1 MWKHARVRVSAFL
14 LLSTVVACNGDSTGP
29 NSSLYDLA
37 DATRGGISYDLFWN
51 ASTGFNQA
59 DPLIATFN
67 AKSDFFRCKQCH
79 GWDLLGT
86 AGFYINRKP
95 TASRP
100 NISSVNLFSVSRTKS
115 AEQLFQAIKTGTG
128 ATRRSP
134 SADLSTY
141 NPATNPTV
149 GDQMPDYG
157 AFMSDAQIW
166 DLVRFLK
173 AGAFDVTSLYDFVLT
188 GVYPTGSITFSNLGK
203 DGNTGDGA
211 TIYAARCEFCHG
223 ATGKARPLE
232 GGLSLGAFLRGK
244 PNEAQHKIRY
254 GQLGTAMGPTP
265 LTLAE
270 MKSLYR
276 FIADTLAMPR

>member
-1 MWKHARVRVSAFL
+1 MWTYKHQWLSGL
-14 LLSTVVACNGDSTGP
+14 LVTFMLPACNGDSTGP
-29 NSSLYDLA
+29 GLSPYDLA
-37 DATRGGISYDLFWN
+37 DVTRGGISYDLFWN
-51 ASTGFNQA
+51 ASTGFSQT

-79 GWDLLGT
+79 GWDQLGT

-95 TASRP
+95 STSRP
-100 NISSVNLFSVSRTKS
+100 NISSVNLASVSRTKS
-115 AEQLFQAIKTGTG
+115 AELLFEAIKTGTG

-141 NPATNPTV
+141 SPASNPTI

-157 AFMSDAQIW
+157 AIMSDAQIW

-173 AGAFDVTSLYDFVLT
+173 AGAFDVTLLYDFSVT

-203 DGNTGDGA
+203 DGSASAGA
-211 TIYAARCEFCHG
+211 AIYTSECEFCHG
-223 ATGKARPLE
+223 SNGKARSLE

-276 FIADTLAMPR
+276 YLADSVAMPR

>member
-1 MWKHARVRVSAFL
+1 MWPCKRTRVSGFL
-14 LLSTVVACNGDSTGP
+14 AIFVLLACNGDSTGP
-29 NSSLYDLA
+29 NLSPYELA
-37 DATRGGISYDLFWN
+37 DATKGGISYDLFWN

-59 DPLIATFN
+59 DPFIANFN
-67 AKSDFFRCKQCH
+67 AKADFFRCKQCH
-79 GWDLLGT
+79 GWDQLGS

-95 TASRP
+95 SASRP
-100 NISSVNLFSVSRTKS
+100 NISSVNLVSVSRTKS
-115 AEQLFQAIKTGTG
+115 AEQLFEAIKTGTG

-157 AFMSDAQIW
+157 AIMTDAQIW
-166 DLVRFLK
+166 DLVRFL
-173 AGAFDVTSLYDFVLT
+173 AADAFDVTLLYDFSVT

-203 DGNTGDGA
+203 DGSASAGA
-211 TIYAARCEFCHG
+211 TIYAAKCEFCHG
-223 ATGKARPLE
+223 PTGKALVLE
-232 GGLSLGAFLRGK
+232 GLSLGGFLRGK

-254 GQLGTAMGPTP
+254 GRLGSAMGPTA

-270 MKSLYR
+270 MKNLYR
-276 FIADTLAMPR
+276 FIADTVAMPR

>member
-1 MWKHARVRVSAFL
+1 MWIHKCARVFAFL
-14 LLSTVVACNGDSTGP
+14 VVSVLAACNEDSTGP
-29 NSSLYDLA
+29 GQSPVDLA
-37 DATRGGISYDLFWN
+37 DVTRGGISYDLFWN

-59 DPLIATFN
+59 DPLIASFS

-79 GWDLLGT
+79 GWDQLGS

-95 TASRP
+95 NASRP
-100 NISSVNLFSVSRTKS
+100 NISSVHLASVSRTKT
-115 AEQLFQAIKTGTG
+115 AEQLFDAIKTGTG

-134 SADLSTY
+134 TADLSTY
-141 NPATNPTV
+141 NPTTNPTI

-157 AFMSDAQIW
+157 AIMSDAQIW

-173 AGAFDVTSLYDFVLT
+173 EGAFDVTQLYDFSVT

-203 DGNTGDGA
+203 DGSANAGA
-211 TIYAARCEFCHG
+211 TIYAGKCEYCHG
-223 ATGKARPLE
+223 SAGKALSLE
-232 GGLSLGAFLRGK
+232 GGLSLGPFLRGK

-254 GQLGTAMGPTP
+254 GQLGSAMGPTV

-270 MKSLYR
+270 MKNLYR
-276 FIADTLAMPR
+276 YIADSIAMPR

>member
-1 MWKHARVRVSAFL
+1 MWKHTRARISAFF
-14 LLSTVVACNGDSTGP
+14 LLSTLVACGGESTGP
-29 NSSLYDLA
+29 NSSPYDLA
-37 DATRGGISYDLFWN
+37 DATRGGMSYDTYWT
-51 ASTGFNQA
+51 AGTGFDQA

-79 GWDLLGT
+79 GWDQLGS

-95 TASRP
+95 NTSRP
-100 NISSVNLFSVSRTKS
+100 NISSANLVAASRMMS
-115 AEQLFQAIKTGTG
+115 PEQLFDAIKTGPG
-128 ATRRSP
+128 ATRRPP
-134 SADLSTY
+134 SANLSTY

-157 AFMSDAQIW
+157 AFLSDAQIW

-173 AGAFDVTSLYDFVLT
+173 ADAFDVTLLYDMTVT
-188 GVYPTGSITFSNLGK
+188 GVYPTGSVTFSNIGK
-203 DGNTGDGA
+203 DGNASEGEQ
-211 TIYAARCEFCHG
+211 IFSARCEYCHG
-223 ATGKARPLE
+223 PTGKALSLE
-232 GGLSLGAFLRGK
+232 GLSLGGFVRAK

-254 GQLGTAMGPTP
+254 GRMGSAMGPTS

-276 FIADTLAMPR
+276 FLADSVKMPR

>member
-1 MWKHARVRVSAFL
+1 MRTHKLPRVSGILAVCFL
-14 LLSTVVACNGDSTGP
+14 LACSDDSTGP
-29 NSSLYDLA
+29 GSSPYEVA

-59 DPLIATFN
+59 DPLIARFN

-79 GWDLLGT
+79 GWDQLGT
-86 AGFYINRKP
+86 AGFYISRKP
-95 TASRP
+95 STSRP
-100 NISSVNLFSVSRTKS
+100 NISDVNLVSVSRTKS
-115 AEQLFQAIKTGTG
+115 ADQLFLAIKTGTG

-134 SADLSTY
+134 DADLSTY

-173 AGAFDVTSLYDFVLT
+173 AGAFDVTSLYDFTLT
-188 GVYPTGSITFSNLGK
+188 GVYPTGSISFSNLGK
-203 DGNTGDGA
+203 DGSASEGA
-211 TIYAARCEFCHG
+211 QIFSVRCEFCHG
-223 ATGKARPLE
+223 PSGKALSLE
-232 GGLSLGAFLRGK
+232 GLSLGAFLRGK

-254 GQLGTAMGPTP
+254 GQLGSAMGPTP

-276 FIADTLAMPR
+276 FIADSIAMPR

>member
-1 MWKHARVRVSAFL
+1 MWTQQRARISGLLAVSVL
-14 LLSTVVACNGDSTGP
+14 LACNGDSTAP
-29 NSSLYDLA
+29 NRSPYDVA

-67 AKSDFFRCKQCH
+67 AKGDFFRCKQCH
-79 GWDLLGT
+79 GWDQLGN

-95 TASRP
+95 SASRP
-100 NISSVNLFSVSRTKS
+100 NISSVNLVSLSRTKT
-115 AEQLFQAIKTGTG
+115 AEQLFAAIKTGTG

-134 SADLSTY
+134 SVDLSTY

-157 AFMSDAQIW
+157 AIMSDAQIW

-173 AGAFDVTSLYDFVLT
+173 AGAFDVTSLYDMSVT

-203 DGNTGDGA
+203 DGSASEGA
-211 TIYAARCEFCHG
+211 TIYATKCEFCHG
-223 ATGKARPLE
+223 STGKARLLE
-232 GGLSLGAFLRGK
+232 GLSLGAFLRGK

-254 GQLGTAMGPTP
+254 GQLGSAMGPTP

-276 FIADTLAMPR
+276 FIADSIAMPR